1 MTEII
6 QNLDGDLL
14 ISIQQA
20 VIRESVTPAV
30 RFITSLGNGGMIWIA
45 FIILML
51 IFRKTRKDG
60 IWTGCALAVSFVI
73 NNLILKNVIARVR
86 PYEAF
91 SAVQLLIEKQSDYS
105 FPSGHTASSFV
116 VAVSIYLFLPRR
128 YGIPAL
134 ILAFLIS
141 LSRLYVGV
149 HYPLDVLCGAISGTL
164 IAMILAAVR
173 KRMEKQ
179 QPDL

>member
-91 SAVQLLIEKQSDYS
+91 SAV
-105 FPSGHTASSFV
+105 
-116 VAVSIYLFLPRR
+116 
-128 YGIPAL
+128 
-134 ILAFLIS
+134 
-141 LSRLYVGV
+141 
-149 HYPLDVLCGAISGTL
+149 
-164 IAMILAAVR
+164 
-173 KRMEKQ
+173 
-179 QPDL
+179 